1 MISIGL
7 FEERAA
13 VARHLLWL
21 QSAVEF
27 TPLEVKERH
36 CQVETEERSRYKPML

>member
-13 VARHLLWL
+13 VARHLLRL
-21 QSAVEF
+21 QSAVDF
-27 TPLEVKERH
+27 IQFEVK
-36 CQVETEERSRYKPML
+36 KGIIK